1 MKFCN
6 CALPS
11 LRGNTDCCKN
21 CINNKEIPDGYMTQ
35 EEVDELIEKI
45 RIREKY
51 DILVKYNED
60 NSIRG

>member
-21 CINNKEIPDGYMTQ
+21 CVNNKEIPDGYMT
-35 EEVDELIEKI
+35 EEEIDKLFEKI
-45 RIREKY
+45 NIKEKY
-51 DILVKYNED
+51 EELVEYCEN
-60 NSIRG
+60 NSARG